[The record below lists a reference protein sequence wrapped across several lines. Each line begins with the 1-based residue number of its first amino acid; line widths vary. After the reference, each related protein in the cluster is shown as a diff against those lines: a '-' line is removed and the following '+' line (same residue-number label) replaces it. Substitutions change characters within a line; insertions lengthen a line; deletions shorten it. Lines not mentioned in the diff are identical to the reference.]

1 MTSPCVKIL
10 DPNGDLLIIVTASTD
25 AFAAWDGPQHDT
37 TSASEDETDRDSGD
51 EEDRA
56 NEAMK
61 KKGVASNTDDNNRNT
76 PSNTLR
82 MKASSSHLAL
92 ASQRFGR
99 MLKNAWPDL
108 AVIHEE
114 DGLRHWETE
123 AVDLAAFE
131 IVMDVIHGHNRRVP
145 RAVDLEMLAKVAV
158 IVDDLQCREAVEIFV
173 DMWLSKLEE
182 SAPPRGLSYSRDLV
196 LWIFIASVFSHDEI
210 FRSCTYTAVMETT
223 GPISSLELPIRGKI
237 IDTLESLRLEHLDA
251 IMDILADAEDRL
263 KGIGGFYCC
272 FGCDC
277 ALLGALII
285 QMRSKGL
292 LDPRPS
298 RPYNDLSI
306 SNMIQSIQ
314 NFEVP
319 QYYQGSIRRGYNKHL
334 DQTCYIGIDRGFEPL
349 LFKQIR
355 LLRDTIQLIH
365 LKDDLGF
372 TWGCT

>member
-1 MTSPCVKIL
+1 MASPRVKIL

-37 TSASEDETDRDSGD
+37 TSASEEEKDRDNGD
-51 EEDRA
+51 EEDRV

-61 KKGVASNTDDNNRNT
+61 EKGVASNIDDNDRNT
-76 PSNTLR
+76 PNNNLR

-131 IVMDVIHGHNRRVP
+131 IVMDIIHGQNRRVP

-158 IVDDLQCREAVEIFV
+158 IVDDLQCREAVEIFA

-182 SAPPRGLSYSRDLV
+182 SAPPQGLSYSRDLV
-196 LWIFIASVFSHDEI
+196 LWIFIASVFSYDEI
-210 FRSCTYTAVMETT
+210 FKSCTYTAIMETT

-237 IDTLESLRLEHLDA
+237 IDTVESRRLEHLDA
-251 IMDILADAEDRL
+251 IMGTLSDAEDYL
-263 KGIGGFYCC
+263 KGTEGFYCC
-272 FGCDC
+272 FDC
-277 ALLGALII
+277 NCVLLGALII
-285 QMRSKGL
+285 QMRSNNL
-292 LDPRPS
+292 FDPRPS
-298 RPYNDLSI
+298 RPYNNLSI
-306 SNMIQSIQ
+306 SNTIRSIQ
-314 NFEVP
+314 EFKVP
-319 QYYQGSIRRGYNKHL
+319 QHYRGLIKKDYNNKRMA
-334 DQTCYIGIDRGFEPL
+334 QTCYMTINMGFQLL
-349 LFKQIR
+349 LFNQIR
-355 LLRDTIQLIH
+355 GLRDKIQGIH

-372 TWGCT
+372 T